1 MIKVRTTYEM
11 AIRKDYYQ
19 VLGVTRDA
27 TAEEITRS
35 FRKLAFDCH
44 PDRNHHD
51 GAAERFKEIN
61 EAYQVLSD
69 AEKRARYDHWGN
81 FEGRGF
87 EDFDDLVGSLGDIFE
102 AFFAGTS
109 ATRVKVRAPQQGA
122 DLRYSTTI
130 SFDEAV
136 LGSEKAIEVVRTE
149 QCPRCRGLG
158 CEPGSQPLRCP
169 DCNGT
174 GEIRRVR
181 QSFFG
186 RFVNTVVCQRCSGQ
200 GSIVPQAC
208 GQCQGTGK
216 EHQHR
221 KITVKVPPGAE
232 DGSQIRLRGGGGA
245 GMWGGPPG
253 DLYVTLS
260 VREHSFFKRDGND
273 ILYELPINFAQAA
286 LGDEVEV
293 PTIEGVANLK
303 IDPGTQT
310 GRVFRLKGKGVPYV
324 NRSGRGDQLVTI
336 RVITPEKLDDG
347 QRKLFVELSKSLD
360 KAKASTGHGESLFGR
375 IRKAKKTTRAKNGD
389 GETR

>member
-1 MIKVRTTYEM
+1 MIKVGTTDEM

-51 GAAERFKEIN
+51 GASERFKEIN

-69 AEKRARYDHWGN
+69 AEKRARYDRWGD
-81 FEGRGF
+81 FDGRGF
-87 EDFDDLVGSLGDIFE
+87 DGFDNLVDSLGDIFE

-109 ATRVKVRAPQQGA
+109 ATRVRVRVPQKGA
-122 DLRYSTTI
+122 DLRHNITI
-130 SFDEAV
+130 SFEEAV
-136 LGSEKAIEVVRTE
+136 LGGEKVIEVVRTE
-149 QCPRCRGLG
+149 QCPRCHGLEG
-158 CEPGSQPLRCP
+158 EPGSQPLRCP

-174 GEIRRVR
+174 GEMRRVR

-186 RFVNTVVCQRCSGQ
+186 RFVNTVVCQRCSGR
-200 GSIVPQAC
+200 GSIVAQPC
-208 GQCQGTGK
+208 GHCQGAGK
-216 EHQHR
+216 ERQHR
-221 KITVKVPPGAE
+221 KITVKIPPGVG
-232 DGSQIRLRGGGGA
+232 DGSQIRLRREGEA
-245 GMWGGPPG
+245 GMWGGPQG
-253 DLYVTLS
+253 DLYVMLS
-260 VREHSFFKRDGND
+260 IRKHGFFKREGND

-293 PTIEGVANLK
+293 PTLDGVANLK

-310 GRVFRLKGKGVPYV
+310 GRIIRLKEKGVPYI
-324 NRSGRGDQLVTI
+324 NRSGRGDQLVTV

-347 QRKLFVELSKSLD
+347 QRRLFVELSKSLG
-360 KAKASTGHGESLFGR
+360 KTKASSGHGGSLFGR
-375 IRKAKKTTRAKNGD
+375 IRKAGKND
-389 GETR
+389 QSQE